1 MQNKFLS
8 FLGICRKAGKMSIGF
23 KNTAESVKANRVF
36 MILIASDLSE
46 KTEKELC
53 FITKDRGIEVL
64 RTAFSMA
71 ELSAAIGIKTGIIA
85 IEDEGF
91 SKALKEKYK
100 GESQL

>member
-8 FLGICRKAGKMSIGF
+8 FLGICRKAGKMSIGY
-23 KNTAESVKANRVF
+23 KNTAERVKENRVSL
-36 MILIASDLSE
+36 ILIASDLSE

-53 FITKDRGIEVL
+53 FITKGRDIEVL
-64 RTAFSMA
+64 RTIYSM
-71 ELSAAIGIKTGIIA
+71 ETLSAAIGIKTGVIA